1 MEDRKVVIELQNVKR
16 YFQVGSE
23 TVKALRGVS
32 FKIYEGEFVTIQ
44 GTSGSGKSTL
54 LNQLGCL
61 DTPTSG
67 EYFLDGISVRTMS
80 KTQRAHLRNRK
91 IGFVFQNYNL
101 LAKTTA
107 IENVELPLMYNS
119 AVSATERRERA
130 ISALKA
136 VGLGDRLEHKSN
148 QMSGG
153 QMQRVAIARALV
165 NDPAVLLADE
175 ATGNLDT
182 RTSFEMLV
190 LFQELYKQGHT
201 IIFVTHNPEIAE
213 YASRNINLRDGKIR
227 EDTINT
233 NIKSAAEALAAL
245 IMNILNLFKVSIK
258 AVSNNK
264 MRSFLSMLGIIIG
277 VAAVII
283 MMAIGQGSKES
294 IRQEL
299 STMGTNLLTVRP
311 GADMRGGV
319 RQDPSSMQTLK
330 MADYERILRERKFV
344 TKVSP
349 EVTASGQ
356 VIYGNNNTNTS
367 MYGESTDYLDIKQWT
382 IEEGEC
388 FTDEDIKKASKVCVV
403 GKTIVTELFGEGADP
418 IGKTVRFKSIPM
430 RIVGVLKSKGYNSWG
445 MDQDNVM
452 IAPYTTVMKRVAAQT
467 WFSSIVCSAVTEEL
481 SDAAIEELTQI
492 LRDNHKL
499 KEDAD
504 DDFTIRSQAEMMET
518 MSSTMD
524 TVTLILVVAA
534 AFSLLVAGIGIMNIM
549 LVSVTERTKE
559 IGLRMAVGAT
569 GPVISLQFLIESV
582 LISVTGGLLGIF
594 VGCSASAFLPSFG
607 MPSSVPAW
615 SIYVSFLV
623 CVFIGVLFGYIP
635 AQKAANMDPIE
646 AIRHE

>member
-1 MEDRKVVIELQNVKR
+1 
-16 YFQVGSE
+16 
-23 TVKALRGVS
+23 
-32 FKIYEGEFVTIQ
+32 
-44 GTSGSGKSTL
+44 
-54 LNQLGCL
+54 
-61 DTPTSG
+61 
-67 EYFLDGISVRTMS
+67 
-80 KTQRAHLRNRK
+80 
-91 IGFVFQNYNL
+91 
-101 LAKTTA
+101 
-107 IENVELPLMYNS
+107 
-119 AVSATERRERA
+119 
-130 ISALKA
+130 
-136 VGLGDRLEHKSN
+136 
-148 QMSGG
+148 
-153 QMQRVAIARALV
+153 
-165 NDPAVLLADE
+165 
-175 ATGNLDT
+175 
-182 RTSFEMLV
+182 
-190 LFQELYKQGHT
+190 
-201 IIFVTHNPEIAE
+201 
-213 YASRNINLRDGKIR
+213 
-227 EDTINT
+227 
-233 NIKSAAEALAAL
+233 
-245 IMNILNLFKVSIK
+245 MNILNLFKVSLK
-258 AVSNNK
+258 AVANNK

-299 STMGTNLLTVRP
+299 STMGTNLLTIRP

-319 RQDPSSMQTLK
+319 RQDPSAMQTLK
-330 MADYERILRERKFV
+330 MADYERILREKRFV

-367 MYGESTDYLDIKQWT
+367 LYGESPEYLDIKLWNV
-382 IEEGEC
+382 EEGEC
-388 FTDEDIKKASKVCVV
+388 FTDEDIKKAAKVVVV
-403 GKTIVTELFGEGADP
+403 GKTVVKELFGDNVDP
-418 IGKTVRFKSIPM
+418 IGKTIRFKSIPM
-430 RIVGVLKSKGYNSWG
+430 RIIGVLKSKGYNNWG

-452 IAPYTTVMKRVAAQT
+452 IAPYSTVMKRIAAQT

-499 KEDAD
+499 KEEAV

-582 LISVTGGLLGIF
+582 LISVTGGLLGIL
-594 VGCSASAFLPSFG
+594 VGSAVSSFLPMMG

-615 SIYVSFLV
+615 SVYVSFLV
-623 CVFIGVLFGYIP
+623 CVFIGILFGYIP